1 MQVAE
6 LTLAQEYSSHELS
19 DGAIAN
25 GSANLLEAYVHL
37 LLPFVVDALS
47 ILMAHMNYV
56 VNRGANN
63 HDKTN

>member
-25 GSANLLEAYVHL
+25 SSTNLLKAYVNL
-37 LLPFVVDALS
+37 LLPFVVDALN
-47 ILMAHMNYV
+47 ILMAHMNYI
-56 VNRGANN
+56 VN
-63 HDKTN
+63 